1 MEENKYLKAARVAR
15 EENNVEDAKRYYE
28 MVKVDDPENA
38 EAKFFYEIYRL
49 WDGKK
54 GEWYNNFM
62 SLCQVAPTAIRML
75 AESDMSD
82 EEKAKLL
89 DEMFD
94 EAEGLPLK
102 LNRIL
107 NELNHEGSEASRI
120 RNGGREGMKMLYGFG
135 DTVEKYFSNNEAAM
149 QVAVKAWK
157 AGVYRQQ
164 QWYGMG
170 LDKTLPASYTTKIQ
184 KFDSTYTMPKKAGC
198 IQFGSK

>member
-28 MVKVDDPENA
+28 MVKVDNPENG
-38 EAKFFYEIYRL
+38 EAKYFYEIYRL

-62 SLCQVAPTAIRML
+62 SFCQVVPTAIRMVY
-75 AESDMSD
+75 ESDMMD
-82 EEKAKLL
+82 EEKVKLL
-89 DEMFD
+89 ADMFAKGKD
-94 EAEGLPLK
+94 LPYK

-107 NELNHEGSEASRI
+107 NELNHEGSQASRI
-120 RNGGREGMKMLYGFG
+120 RSGGREGMLMLYGFG
-135 DTVEKYFSNNEAAM
+135 DTIEKYFANNADAM
-149 QVAVKAWK
+149 KVALEAWK

-170 LDKTLPASYTTKIQ
+170 LDKSLPEQYTAKIQ
-184 KFDSTYTMPKKAGC
+184 KLDPTYVIPKRAGC
-198 IQFGSK
+198 IQIGAK